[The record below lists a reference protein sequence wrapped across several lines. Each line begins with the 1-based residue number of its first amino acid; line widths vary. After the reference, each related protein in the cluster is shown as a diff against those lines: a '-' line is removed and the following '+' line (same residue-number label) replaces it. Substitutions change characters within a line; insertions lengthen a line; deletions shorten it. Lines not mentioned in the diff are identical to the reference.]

1 MKGLAEEIY
10 NSALLA
16 AVSTNRIANEMS
28 YLKANTETLM
38 KVANDI
44 VQMND
49 EIILLKE
56 ALSFYANPDN
66 INFKMKKEFGKAET
80 EDEESVF
87 NDFGTK
93 AREALKWD
101 K

>member
-1 MKGLAEEIY
+1 MRELAEKIH

-38 KVANDI
+38 NVANDI
-44 VQMND
+44 VQMSD
-49 EIILLKE
+49 EIRRLKE
-56 ALSFYANPDN
+56 ALLFYANPDN
-66 INFKMKKEFGKAET
+66 INFKTKKEFGKAES
-80 EDEESVF
+80 EEESIF

-93 AREALKWD
+93 AREVLNWD